1 VGDGVVGV
9 GDGVVGVGDGLVG
22 VGVGVTHGSI
32 QNTLCLPAPGVASD
46 STVSLTW

>member
-1 VGDGVVGV
+1 V

-22 VGVGVTHGSI
+22 DGLVGVGVGVPHGWI
-32 QNTLCLPAPGVASD
+32 QNTLCLPAPGVSFD